1 MTPQQEREI
10 RERAQAAGAAASAR
24 LMAQINRK
32 LLRQKLGCWG
42 VVAVPIIGFVV
53 ICYFAIAEQ
62 RAWNAARPSTMSEEQ
77 WESRTGRCR
86 IAVLDRDDCVK
97 MPMRKIEALAVAQ
110 EAAEM
115 ERLCAE
121 EVPGD
126 ATSQAQDAIK
136 ARLRSP
142 SSASFLSD
150 TTAISHQG
158 CTWTVSGQVDAQNA
172 FGALLRSSYQVRLRR
187 LSKQTWVATSARL
200 GERANRIEKAH
211 QLAPN

>member
-10 RERAQAAGAAASAR
+10 RERVQAAGAAEHTR
-24 LMAQINRK
+24 FLAQFDRK
-32 LLRQKLGCWG
+32 RRRQKLGCWT
-42 VVAVPIIGFVV
+42 VVAVPIIGFVAL
-53 ICYFAIAEQ
+53 CYFTIADQ

-77 WESRTGRCR
+77 WKSRTHRCET
-86 IAVLDRDDCVK
+86 AVLGRDDCVK
-97 MPMRKIEALAVAQ
+97 MPMRKIEALAVAH

-115 ERLCAE
+115 ARLCAE

-142 SSASFLSD
+142 SSASFLSG

-158 CTWTVSGQVDAQNA
+158 CTWTVSGQLDAQNA
-172 FGALLRSSYQVRLRR
+172 FGAMIRSSYQVRLRR
-187 LSKQTWVATSARL
+187 LSKQTWVATSTRL
-200 GERANRIEKAH
+200 SER
-211 QLAPN
+211 